1 MLNNHLIGCHFK
13 ATAMKMT
20 SARRLEEGCLAWAGH
35 CDVGGRIVEVLWH
48 VLVLLVLC
56 TPLQAHAASPDLQT
70 PAPVIYLADNL
81 DEQDNL
87 GFCIDT
93 VGRGFGERLHA
104 HSCKPRGG
112 DVQFDYDRASRR
124 IVSATYAGKCATLQA
139 PAAAGVSLGLLDCSE
154 ASAGQIFDYDV
165 DAMEFRPGADRDLCL
180 AVGAESRTA
189 GPFMSRSLELAPCAS
204 TDATRKQWRVKGGRS

>member
-1 MLNNHLIGCHFK
+1 MEFRERCSGLRVRPDAAGSVVKLFPLAILLLLLCVP
-13 ATAMKMT
+13 TAGY
-20 SARRLEEGCLAWAGH
+20 S
-35 CDVGGRIVEVLWH
+35 
-48 VLVLLVLC
+48 
-56 TPLQAHAASPDLQT
+56 ASPDLQT
-70 PAPVIYLADNL
+70 PAPVIYLAENL

-104 HSCKPRGG
+104 HSCKPQGG

-139 PAAAGVSLGLLDCSE
+139 AAATGVSLGLLDCSE
-154 ASAGQIFDYDV
+154 GSANQFFDYDG
-165 DAMEFRPGADRDLCL
+165 DALEFRPTADRSLCL
-180 AVGAESRTA
+180 AVGANSRTA

-204 TDATRKQWRVKGGRS
+204 TDADRKRWRIKRGRS

>member
-1 MLNNHLIGCHFK
+1 
-13 ATAMKMT
+13 MKMIGV
-20 SARRLEEGCLAWAGH
+20 A
-35 CDVGGRIVEVLWH
+35 VFNGRASPDHLDADGFVVRVLRQAA
-48 VLVLLVLC
+48 VLLLLC
-56 TPLQAHAASPDLQT
+56 APFSAYAAPPDLQT
-70 PAPVIYLADNL
+70 PAPVIFLVDNL

-93 VGRGFGERLHA
+93 VGRGFAEKLHT

-154 ASAGQIFDYDV
+154 ASAGQIFDYDG
-165 DAMEFRPGADRDLCL
+165 AALEFRPGADRSLCL
-180 AVGAESRTA
+180 VAGAQSRTA
-189 GPFMSRSLELAPCAS
+189 GPFMARSLGLAPCSA
-204 TDATRKQWRVKGGRS
+204 TDAKYRQWRIKGDRS

>member
-1 MLNNHLIGCHFK
+1 M
-13 ATAMKMT
+13 
-20 SARRLEEGCLAWAGH
+20 
-35 CDVGGRIVEVLWH
+35 V
-48 VLVLLVLC
+48 
-56 TPLQAHAASPDLQT
+56 
-70 PAPVIYLADNL
+70 YLADNL

-93 VGRGFGERLHA
+93 VGRGFSERLHA

-112 DVQFDYDRASRR
+112 DVQFDYDRGR

-165 DAMEFRPGADRDLCL
+165 DAMEFRPGADGEPLSGGGR
-180 AVGAESRTA
+180 
-189 GPFMSRSLELAPCAS
+189 
-204 TDATRKQWRVKGGRS
+204 RKQDGRAFHVTKPRARAVRFNRCRTQTVARQKGPVVKRAANSPASLGGHREGAKRVDKITRGEYKAKIDRERRS